1 MVCFFFALTSIIK
14 VCTVQYYHFIYYK
27 IVYKFVLIFW
37 VRKMIK
43 KIFSNEVRKEIQ
55 SDGKEVF
62 WFKVTSE
69 VIDRQ
74 NEIVKA
80 TSYNIDK
87 FMENPVM
94 FFQHNS
100 FDLPIGLWVDY
111 KIEKNELYLA
121 GWFHQLTDEEGNELS
136 KTVKDYVEKGILKAT
151 SIGFQNIN
159 SHIERIDNKNIKV
172 YDEIDLIEVS
182 IVTIG
187 ANPDALAKMLN
198 NEDIMEIT
206 EKAGSVLS
214 KSNKEKLTGAV
225 SYINEVLESAGK
237 EEPEQEQ
244 AKNYDN
250 DILELN
256 QKIDSLNEINQKLL
270 QEIELLKPKK
280 IKFTEL

>member
-1 MVCFFFALTSIIK
+1 
-14 VCTVQYYHFIYYK
+14 
-27 IVYKFVLIFW
+27 
-37 VRKMIK
+37 MIK